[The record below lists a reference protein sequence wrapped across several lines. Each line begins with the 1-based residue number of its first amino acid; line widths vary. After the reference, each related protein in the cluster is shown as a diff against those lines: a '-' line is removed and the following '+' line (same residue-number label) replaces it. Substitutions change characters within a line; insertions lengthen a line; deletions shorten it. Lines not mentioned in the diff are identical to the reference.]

1 MLQNPVVDFI
11 EMADMKTLQP
21 HETPHPKL
29 RSSERRR
36 QASKPMRTKS
46 TGDALNPEFTSE
58 PSSQN
63 AGHGRHTSTATASHV
78 VRHIPRVLRRLSQQP
93 TSNTWSPE
101 EVSPRSSSGVIPE
114 DGHCHVTA
122 NDGTLSPPDTPIK
135 VRSRAS
141 LDESEGPLEVMTY
154 DFSKLDYELER
165 ARVIGEGLWSTVLL
179 TDAKHTS
186 PVLET
191 SLPSPPVTP
200 QQKEKP
206 GPSSVFAVK
215 TPARRDAKDVFR
227 QEAKV
232 LTYLMSRPGAT
243 QYLVSFH
250 GLDLRNSALVFEAV
264 IGGSLENLTGRLKQM
279 TEVARHLQLRQVFP
293 GLSEDLVSGL
303 EFIHDA
309 GVVQADIKPANI
321 LLDISEHY
329 SHPRPVLR
337 ARFIDFSAAFRVD
350 TDDTTKHA
358 GGTWDFMA
366 PEQLKIQKELN
377 TPTTASDVWA
387 LGITLLTLI
396 VGESPYTAA
405 CGDNLFML
413 REAIKSGDPLGFAKM
428 AGSKVQK
435 RLAACQD
442 FLDCCRLALKK
453 DREKRVTATAW
464 KSWVERELLL
474 SEGDGECGPR

>member
-1 MLQNPVVDFI
+1 
-11 EMADMKTLQP
+11 MADTKILQA

-29 RSSERRR
+29 LSSERRR
-36 QASKPMRTKS
+36 QAPKPMRTKS

-58 PSSQN
+58 PAPQDVGQ
-63 AGHGRHTSTATASHV
+63 ARHRSTATISYAM
-78 VRHIPRVLRRLSQQP
+78 RHIPKALRRLSQQP
-93 TSNTWSPE
+93 TSNTWSLE
-101 EVSPRSSSGVIPE
+101 EVSPRSSSEVIPE
-114 DGHCHVTA
+114 DGHCRGVA
-122 NDGTLSPPDTPIK
+122 NGGILSPPDTPVK

-141 LDESEGPLEVMTY
+141 SDESEGPPGFMTY

-179 TDAKHTS
+179 TDAKHIS
-186 PVLET
+186 PVPKAN
-191 SLPSPPVTP
+191 LPSPPVTP
-200 QQKEKP
+200 QKKEKP

-215 TPARRDAKDVFR
+215 TPARRDAKDVFK

-232 LTYLMSRPGAT
+232 LTHLMSLPGAT

-250 GLDLRNSALVFEAV
+250 GLDPRNSALIFEAV

-279 TEVARHLQLRQVFP
+279 TEVARHLELRKVFP

-303 EFIHDA
+303 EFIHNA

-321 LLDISEHY
+321 LLDMSEHY
-329 SHPRPVLR
+329 SLPRPVLR
-337 ARFIDFSAAFRVD
+337 ARYIDFSAAFRVG

-366 PEQLKIQKELN
+366 PEQLKIQKELS
-377 TPTTASDVWA
+377 TPTQASDVWA

-405 CGDNLFML
+405 CGENLFML
-413 REAIKSGDPLGFAKM
+413 REAIKSGDPLGFARMTGPKL
-428 AGSKVQK
+428 QK

-442 FLDCCRLALKK
+442 FLDCCRLALNK
-453 DREKRVTATAW
+453 DREKRVTAKVW
-464 KSWVERELLL
+464 KGWVERELF
-474 SEGDGECGPR
+474 SEGNDEWAPGHSDEFPG